1 MHSVWAR
8 AKEGQHSA
16 LVGPTPTDPGDGRVV
31 VRVDCEG
38 PWSTFGPL
46 EDARRRIEQLLGDA
60 SPLWDEALDRMG
72 TSVLTR
78 FLGDVEDPT
87 IEATLVAAAN
97 RLAANTDGAAVLVF
111 ESVDRADLATLQGLE
126 HVLSREGWLEL
137 PVVLQ
142 LRERTST
149 VTPLLDAL
157 AKAAGGDAIVQGS
170 ETDDVRD
177 EPPKFEWTSLSP
189 EVLRVLRAASVVGRT
204 FEAPL
209 VAALLDESPTRV
221 LELLQRAADDGAPV
235 ADRGAG
241 RFFLPEGATA
251 LLQVRLLPSLLEHYN
266 LRLAEL
272 LSPRRDRPT
281 IGIAIPPSDETHSPK
296 AEPSVQYRDVLADAE
311 PRPPGTRGPRHPTGS
326 VPIVPDTKIPIKI
339 DPAPSRPDAPPS
351 HPAQPSTRD
360 TEHPPERPRSRHDR
374 SGRQR
379 ADAPPPAPSD
389 DARAAK
395 HFSAGGNPEAAVD
408 RYVEAIRKVDARGD
422 SGRALLLAEEALA
435 LLQQLPGSP
444 RRAILR
450 ARILAEAGRVQWRG
464 SGVGPALTLQGALGT
479 LEAALAALRGDAPRE
494 LRTELA
500 SLIAGVCYDL
510 GDTKSLERA
519 LQELTVASEAH
530 LKAGQSEKAAR
541 LLNDQAAVYLR
552 AGDPVRATHLLD
564 RSREIFD
571 SLHRTRPDDPIV
583 IRERAET
590 EHLLARLPLHAKLR
604 KGREDDA
611 FSLALGHARAAAE
624 AYDRLR
630 SPRDIARVWETMG
643 RLEIR
648 RERLEP
654 AGQHLLRALDMQ
666 RNAGDAVGLA
676 RTTAALAEL
685 YLADGRADDAVAV
698 LGDSIE
704 LNYEKGSP
712 IGLAYNRRAI
722 ARLRD
727 TIGDSPGAEVLD
739 KLERAESVLGQ
750 VSLPPEPD
758 A

>member
-1 MHSVWAR
+1 MHAVWAR
-8 AKEGQHSA
+8 AKQGQHSA
-16 LVGPTPTDPGDGRVV
+16 WVGPTPTDPGDGRVV

-142 LRERTST
+142 LRERTPPVAT
-149 VTPLLDAL
+149 LLEAL
-157 AKAAGGDAIVQGS
+157 EKAAGADAIVESG
-170 ETDDVRD
+170 TDDEQSD
-177 EPPKFEWTSLSP
+177 EPPTFEWTSLSP
-189 EVLRVLRAASVVGRT
+189 EVLRVLRAASVVGRA

-209 VAALLDESPTRV
+209 VAALLDESPTHV

-241 RFFLPEGATA
+241 RFFLPEGAPA

-281 IGIAIPPSDETHSPK
+281 IGVAIPPSDETLSPK
-296 AEPSVQYRDVLADAE
+296 AEPSVEYRDVLADAE
-311 PRPPGTRGPRHPTGS
+311 PRTANARGPRHPTGS
-326 VPIVPDTKIPIKI
+326 VPIVPDTNIPIRI
-339 DPAPSRPDAPPS
+339 DPAPSRPDAPP
-351 HPAQPSTRD
+351 AQPSARE
-360 TEHPPERPRSRHDR
+360 TEPPPDRPRPRRARHHDDDP
-374 SGRQR
+374 Q
-379 ADAPPPAPSD
+379 AAPSD

-408 RYVEAIRKVDARGD
+408 RYVEAIRKVAARGD

-435 LLQQLPGSP
+435 LMQQLPGSP

-666 RNAGDAVGLA
+666 RSAGDAVGLA
-676 RTTAALAEL
+676 RTTAALSEL
-685 YLADGRADDAVAV
+685 YLADGRADDAIAV

-727 TIGDSPGAEVLD
+727 TIGESAGAEVLE
-739 KLERAESVLGQ
+739 KLVRAESVLGQ

-758 A
+758 S